1 MKKLINDIVY
11 VVKLVIYQLTKFMNL
26 SCSTIKTTNHV
37 VKILHVNCV
46 FSKKTTR
53 LVPGLPVVLVCIES
67 IKQTKN
73 NDTLLNNLV
82 VDIMDEPIIAKIL
95 LWIMKKKYSDP
106 LSGKGLKRN
115 KLKKS
120 KK

>member
-1 MKKLINDIVY
+1 M
-11 VVKLVIYQLTKFMNL
+11 
-26 SCSTIKTTNHV
+26 
-37 VKILHVNCV
+37 VKILHVKGPRIKICV

-53 LVPGLPVVLVCIES
+53 LVPGLPVVPVCIES

-115 KLKKS
+115 KLNKNKNQFLLLT
-120 KK
+120 